1 MKLTKGCRE
10 MTGVQDI
17 GNRAHLGSAPVSIES
32 ISAITLA
39 THDMARSVR
48 FYRALGFRLRDGGE
62 EAGFTSFE
70 VGGSYLNV
78 CSCAPESTI
87 SWWGRAIF
95 YVSDVDAFYEQA
107 IRAGLT
113 PQFAP
118 RDATWGE
125 RYFHLT
131 DPDGHELSFARPLE

>member
-1 MKLTKGCRE
+1 
-10 MTGVQDI
+10 MTGVQETED
-17 GNRAHLGSAPVSIES
+17 RARLGDAPVAIES

-48 FYRALGFRLRDGGE
+48 FYRALGFALRYGGE
-62 EAGFTSFE
+62 DASFTSLA
-70 VGGSYLNV
+70 VGSSYLNI
-78 CSCAPESTI
+78 CTCAPENTI
-87 SWWGRAIF
+87 SWWGRVIL
-95 YVSDVDAFYEQA
+95 YVSDVDALYA
-107 IRAGLT
+107 RAVARGLS

-131 DPDGHELSFARPLE
+131 DPDGHELSFARPLSRDR